1 MAENQ
6 EIEGQNEVPA
16 LSSIKPR
23 SKPILSDS
31 EVVSFES
38 CIKSDFVGCRELTK
52 VTEGAYY
59 IDNVLTEEECENL
72 RNEIDGSNSLTFWCF
87 EKEEDESVRAFRNAK
102 TIEIQSYPFCTKIW
116 ERIKDLFDSFH
127 VQISSDP
134 DDPDYERDLIGSWLP
149 ISLNPCSLFARY
161 PSLGSFAPH
170 TDGRAIIDFNTRSH
184 YSVVLFLNSVPKAEG
199 AGTRFYSSEAVK
211 QLQKDSENRWTADT
225 SLLLAEVEAVEGRF
239 LFFHQSL
246 VHEGVP
252 PATPFLKYIIR
263 SDIIFE
269 RTPKICDSPQDREA
283 YQLFRK
289 AEEVAENGEVELSLQ
304 LFKKAFRMSPR
315 LAQIMGH
322 C

>member
-1 MAENQ
+1 VRIDWEGNSMSENQ

-116 ERIKDLFDSFH
+116 ERIKDLFNSFH

-134 DDPDYERDLIGSWLP
+134 DDPDTKEI
-149 ISLNPCSLFARY
+149 
-161 PSLGSFAPH
+161 
-170 TDGRAIIDFNTRSH
+170 
-184 YSVVLFLNSVPKAEG
+184 
-199 AGTRFYSSEAVK
+199 SSE
-211 QLQKDSENRWTADT
+211 T
-225 SLLLAEVEAVEGRF
+225 GC
-239 LFFHQSL
+239 QS
-246 VHEGVP
+246 V
-252 PATPFLKYIIR
+252 
-263 SDIIFE
+263 
-269 RTPKICDSPQDREA
+269 
-283 YQLFRK
+283 
-289 AEEVAENGEVELSLQ
+289 
-304 LFKKAFRMSPR
+304 
-315 LAQIMGH
+315 
-322 C
+322 